1 MIDEKIIIKKIEN
14 RIDAFVKEYP
24 EKKDGL
30 EVQTLNEFIHMLQ
43 IEAKEQAKRSG
54 CYCRFAKVDIS

>member
-14 RIDAFVKEYP
+14 RIDAFVKEHP

-43 IEAKEQAKRSG
+43 IEAKEQAKRG
-54 CYCRFAKVDIS
+54 EYEH

>member
-1 MIDEKIIIKKIEN
+1 MIDEKIIIKKIKN

-24 EKKDGL
+24 EKKDSL

-43 IEAKEQAKRSG
+43 IEAKEQAKR
-54 CYCRFAKVDIS
+54 KVRTLWKSMYM

>member
-14 RIDAFVKEYP
+14 RIDIFVKEYP
-24 EKKDGL
+24 DRKDGL

-43 IEAKEQAKRSG
+43 IEAKEQAKR
-54 CYCRFAKVDIS
+54 KE